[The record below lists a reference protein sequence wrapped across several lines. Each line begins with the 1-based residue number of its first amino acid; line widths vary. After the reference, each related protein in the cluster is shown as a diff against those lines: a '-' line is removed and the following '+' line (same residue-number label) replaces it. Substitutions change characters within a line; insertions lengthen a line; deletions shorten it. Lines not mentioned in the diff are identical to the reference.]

1 MIKYFDKNG
10 NELSGFCCDLYA
22 ISLYGEADVFTLQHS
37 YDIKIP
43 DTWKSQLTE
52 PGIYFFVSEDDFCY
66 RWKRLDDA
74 KKIMIERIKNLQEQ
88 IYNLDYEM
96 QNMMFLN
103 YYIDR
108 E

>member
-1 MIKYFDKNG
+1 MLAFFDKNG
-10 NELSGFCCDLYA
+10 NELNDFCCDLYA
-22 ISLYGEADVFTLQHS
+22 IHLGNVSYVWNLQNN
-37 YDIKIP
+37 YNKIP
-43 DTWKSQLTE
+43 NTWKSQLTE
-52 PGIYFFVSEDDFCY
+52 PGTYFFVSEDDY
-66 RWKRLDDA
+66 MYQWKRLDDA

-108 E
+108 K